1 MKVNQDYFEIARTI
15 MMSSS
20 GDYRRALEDRVPH
33 VDITKIRQIPIIF
46 NCPNDYKIAR
56 GILKDYCTKSSKKYA
71 RIDLL
76 IKSYETSKDRS
87 CIVHRRGYRTLPYEI
102 MNIINER
109 RPDPIE
115 RRNIGLDIRKR
126 FDLDRWDKIYT
137 LLDVEKLIEFYLNL
151 EREELQFKQG
161 NKYEKFKELGDGFIL
176 KPEYF
181 GRWSNE
187 K

>member
-1 MKVNQDYFEIARTI
+1 
-15 MMSSS
+15 
-20 GDYRRALEDRVPH
+20 
-33 VDITKIRQIPIIF
+33 
-46 NCPNDYKIAR
+46 
-56 GILKDYCTKSSKKYA
+56 
-71 RIDLL
+71 
-76 IKSYETSKDRS
+76 
-87 CIVHRRGYRTLPYEI
+87 

-126 FDLDRWDKIYT
+126 FDLDRWDRIHT

>member
-15 MMSSS
+15 MMCGS
-20 GDYRRALEDRVPH
+20 GDYRSALEKRVPH
-33 VDITKIRQIPIIF
+33 VDITRIRWIPIIF

-56 GILKDYCTKSSKKYA
+56 GILKDYCTKRSKKYE
-71 RIDLL
+71 RVDLL

-126 FDLDRWDKIYT
+126 FDLDRWDKIYR
-137 LLDVEKLIEFYLNL
+137 LLNVEKLIEFYLNL

-161 NKYEKFKELGDGFIL
+161 NKYGELKELGNGFIL

-187 K
+187 

>member
-56 GILKDYCTKSSKKYA
+56 GILKDYCTKSSKKYE
-71 RIDLL
+71 RVDLL
-76 IKSYETSKDRS
+76 IKSYETAKDRS
-87 CIVHRRGYRTLPYEI
+87 CVVHRRGYRNLPFEI
-102 MNIINER
+102 INIINAR

-115 RRNIGLDIRKR
+115 RINIGNDIKKR

-137 LLDVEKLIEFYLNL
+137 LLDVHNIIDFYLNL
-151 EREELQFKQG
+151 EKEELRFKQG
-161 NKYEKFKELGDGFIL
+161 KEKLKELGNGFIL

-181 GRWSNE
+181 GRW
-187 K
+187 